1 MGANSTILSDIT
13 IGNNALVGAGSVVT
27 KSVPRNKLVFGNPA
41 KIYGNINNTNKIIYK
56 YKKNSVKSKNK

>member
-56 YKKNSVKSKNK
+56 YKKKFSKIKK